1 MKKIFAALFVIL
13 FSAILSACVPNIGTK
28 TKAPTVGEFVKG
40 DVVKGFP
47 ENLPLPKNAQT
58 IESYGSKEAFGASFI
73 SSDDLAKAVNFYNAS
88 LAQLGWQST
97 LTQSSETNYIFAI
110 KNDTHS
116 GTVTVNLASDGKKT
130 AITMEVVM
138 R

>member
-1 MKKIFAALFVIL
+1 MKKIFSALFVIL

-28 TKAPTVGEFVKG
+28 TKAPTGGEFVKG
-40 DVVKGFP
+40 DVVRGFP

-58 IESYGSKEAFGASFI
+58 VESYGATDAFGASFI
-73 SSDDLAKAVNFYNAS
+73 SSEPLAEVINFYNTS
-88 LAQLGWQST
+88 LVQLGWQST
-97 LTQSSETNYIFAI
+97 LTQKSETNYVFTI

-116 GTVTVNLASDGKKT
+116 GTVSVNVASDGKKT
-130 AITMEVVM
+130 AITAEVAV